1 MGFRFGYSSNGAG
14 VHVVNDF
21 IVVAWCVMIIYI
33 EIEIDIEMGLF
44 GTTGHGRDGSI
55 G

>member
-21 IVVAWCVMIIYI
+21 IMVVFVMII
-33 EIEIDIEMGLF
+33 
-44 GTTGHGRDGSI
+44 
-55 G
+55 